1 MLAIWLVID
10 MVNKTFTK
18 ILSLGLGI
26 VMVTSLLTVI
36 VFHSYYEKQAQSNL
50 KSTAILVSAEI
61 NANDDYS
68 FINDVNND
76 TRLTIIDS
84 NGTVLADSV
93 EDEKN
98 MESHADRPEFKEA
111 LQSGQGSTIRKSATI
126 DQNTYYYAIK
136 LANGNVLRVAVTS
149 QSVFMVFY
157 QSLIYIAIVSFV
169 VMLLSLALSYA
180 ITKSIVKPITD
191 IGNNLD
197 NIEQQQETFEELTP
211 FVNVLKEHKQKQN
224 LLDKQKKE
232 FTANVSHELKTPLT
246 SIAGYAELIETGMA
260 KEDDIKPFA
269 HTIRKQA
276 LRLVALTEDIIQLSQ
291 LDETQ
296 PENISF
302 EEINLSAIAE
312 GSAES
317 LEMNARAKNVEISLE
332 LEECF
337 IDGNASLIEEMVYNL
352 IDNAI
357 RYNNDNGS
365 VKVTVEKPYGNK
377 VVLCVEDTGIG
388 IPEEYQKRVFERFF
402 RVDKSRS
409 KATGGTGLGL
419 AIVKHIAEV
428 HDAKIAISSEEGIGT
443 QVKIEFN

>member
-1 MLAIWLVID
+1 

-26 VMVTSLLTVI
+26 VIVTSLLTVI

-50 KSTAILVSAEI
+50 KSTAVLVSSEI
-61 NANDDYS
+61 NASEDYS
-68 FINDVNND
+68 FINNVNDD
-76 TRLTIIDS
+76 TRLTIISAD
-84 NGTVLADSV
+84 GTVLADSI
-93 EDEKN
+93 EDEKT

-111 LQSGQGSTIRKSATI
+111 LESGQGSTIRKSATI
-126 DQNTYYYAIK
+126 DQSTYYYAIR
-136 LANGNVLRVAVTS
+136 LDNENVLRVAVTS

-157 QSLIYIAIVSFV
+157 QSLIYIAVISLA

-197 NIEQQQETFEELTP
+197 NIEEQETFEELTP
-211 FVNVLKEHKQKQN
+211 FVNVLKEHKQRQK

-260 KEDDIKPFA
+260 KDEDIKPFA

-276 LRLVALTEDIIQLSQ
+276 LRLVTLTEDIIQLSQ
-291 LDETQ
+291 LDEAQ
-296 PENISF
+296 SESISF
-302 EEINLSAIAE
+302 EEINISDIAE
-312 GSAES
+312 KCAES
-317 LEMNARAKNVEISLE
+317 LEMNARAKDIKISLDT
-332 LEECF
+332 EECY
-337 IDGNASLIEEMVYNL
+337 INGNAPLIEEMIYNL

-357 RYNNDNGS
+357 RYNNENGYVKITARNDHGGKVS
-365 VKVTVEKPYGNK
+365 VS
-377 VVLCVEDTGIG
+377 VEDSGIG
-388 IPEEYQKRVFERFF
+388 IPEEYQGRIFERFF

-409 KATGGTGLGL
+409 KETGGTGLGL

-428 HDAKIAISSEEGIGT
+428 HNAKISVESEANKGT
-443 QVKIEFN
+443 KIQIEF

>member
-1 MLAIWLVID
+1 

-26 VMVTSLLTVI
+26 VVVTSLLTVI

-61 NANDDYS
+61 NTNNDYS
-68 FINDVNND
+68 FINDVNDD
-76 TRLTIIDS
+76 TRLTVIDS
-84 NGTVLADSV
+84 NGTVLADSI
-93 EDEKN
+93 EN
-98 MESHADRPEFKEA
+98 ASSMESHADRPEFKEA

-126 DQNTYYYAIK
+126 DQNTYYYAIR
-136 LANGNVLRVAVTS
+136 LDNGNVLRVAVTS

-157 QSLIYIAIVSFV
+157 QSLIYIAIVSLV
-169 VMLLSLALSYA
+169 VMLLSLAISFA

-197 NIEQQQETFEELTP
+197 NIEEQETFEELTP
-211 FVNVLKEHKQKQN
+211 FVNVLKEHKKKQN

-260 KEDDIKPFA
+260 KDEDIKPFA

-276 LRLVALTEDIIQLSQ
+276 LRLVTLTEDIIQLSQ
-291 LDETQ
+291 LDEAQ
-296 PENISF
+296 PESISF
-302 EEINLSAIAE
+302 EEINLSVIAE
-312 GSAES
+312 RSAES
-317 LEMNARAKNVEISLE
+317 LEMNARAKNIKLN
-332 LEECF
+332 LGLDECY
-337 IDGNASLIEEMVYNL
+337 INGNASLIEEMVYNL

-357 RYNNDNGS
+357 RYNKDNGIVDII
-365 VKVTVEKPYGNK
+365 VKNK
-377 VVLCVEDTGIG
+377 SIIISDTGIG
-388 IPEEYQKRVFERFF
+388 IPKQYQDRIFERFF

-409 KATGGTGLGL
+409 KETGGTGLGL

-428 HDAKIAISSEEGIGT
+428 HNAKISITSQENVGT
-443 QVKIEFN
+443 TIKVDFV

>member
-1 MLAIWLVID
+1 

-26 VMVTSLLTVI
+26 VLVTSLLTAI
-36 VFHSYYEKQAQSNL
+36 VFHSYYEKQAQNNL

-68 FINDVNND
+68 FINSINDD
-76 TRLTIIDS
+76 TRLTIIDE
-84 NGTVLADSV
+84 NGTVLADSI
-93 EDEKN
+93 EN
-98 MESHADRPEFKEA
+98 ASTMESHADRPEFKEA

-126 DQNTYYYAIK
+126 DKNTYYYAIR
-136 LANGNVLRVAVTS
+136 LDNGNVLRVAVTS
-149 QSVFMVFY
+149 ESVSMVFY
-157 QSLIYIAIVSFV
+157 QSLIYIAIVSLI
-169 VMLLSLALSYA
+169 VMLLSLAISFA

-197 NIEQQQETFEELTP
+197 NIEEQETFEELTP

-224 LLDKQKKE
+224 QLDKQKKE

-260 KEDDIKPFA
+260 KDEDIKPFA

-276 LRLVALTEDIIQLSQ
+276 LRLVTLTEDIIKLSQ
-291 LDETQ
+291 LDEAQ
-296 PENISF
+296 PENIAF
-302 EEINLSAIAE
+302 DEINLSAIAE
-312 GSAES
+312 RCAES
-317 LEMNARAKNVEISLE
+317 LEMNAKSRNINISLE
-332 LEECF
+332 TDQC
-337 IDGNASLIEEMVYNL
+337 IIIGNEALIEEMVYNL

-357 RYNNDNGS
+357 RYNKDNG
-365 VKVTVEKPYGNK
+365 TVDIN
-377 VVLCVEDTGIG
+377 VSDSSITVSDTGIG
-388 IPEEYQKRVFERFF
+388 IPEKYQQRIFERFF

-409 KATGGTGLGL
+409 KETGGTGLGL

-428 HDAKIAISSEEGIGT
+428 HSAKVSITSAENIGT
-443 QVKIEFN
+443 TIKIQF